1 MPYEIRKLPN
11 KNQWRV
17 YNKDTGKVFSKATT
31 KAKAEGQMRLL
42 YMLER
47 KEAKSVGG
55 RLIEKI
61 KALDKACWEGYE
73 AIGMKKKGNRKVPNC
88 VPIKGGVLGM
98 TDANGNPLPLD
109 LQYKN
114 NRINALNFSYNM
126 LREQLIDLIEIQQNQ
141 DAIQELRDI
150 QDGMNNLS
158 TAMVRL
164 EDNREGMPMADF
176 KREVNRLTAILTR
189 YVREANRWEGIP
201 PPDEGESD
209 VEGFGM
215 GSSKITPTSPD
226 ELTKLVYASRPSLV
240 FQSVKRK
247 PTPSLEEQRSMS
259 SIIAKNTAKKLANE
273 LDNKRFVPKDNWLS
287 GGRIYKDGWVF
298 IPMRQEIEGAG
309 WLGFGKKVAPEPEPL
324 AYYEQ
329 EGLARM
335 RREEAER
342 RHREIEEREARRIAE
357 ARAERIEKDNEFKE
371 GREMKAE
378 DRLSKKAEII
388 AVKRAEALAKA
399 RAVRAEKKR
408 KEDALRLARQDSS
421 KSVSSGTSED

>member
-1 MPYEIRKLPN
+1 MPYEIRKLPD
-11 KNQWRV
+11 KEKWRV

-31 KAKAEGQMRLL
+31 KSKAEAQMRLL

-61 KALDKACWEGYE
+61 KALDKACWKGYE
-73 AIGMKKKGNRKVPNC
+73 AIGMKQKGNRKVPNC

-98 TDANGNPLPLD
+98 NDAEGNPLPED

-309 WLGFGKKVAPEPEPL
+309 GGSSKVAPEPEPL
-324 AYYEQ
+324 APYEQ

-335 RREEAER
+335 RAER
-342 RHREIEEREARRIAE
+342 RERELREIEEREAKRIAD
-357 ARAERIEKDNEFKE
+357 ARAERLAKE
-371 GREMKAE
+371 AKEEE
-378 DRLSKKAEII
+378 DKKKAKEEAIKK
-388 AVKRAEALAKA
+388 KRQEALAKA
-399 RAVRAEKKR
+399 RAEKKR
-408 KEDALRLARQDSS
+408 KADALRLARQDSS
-421 KSVSSGTSED
+421 KSVSSGTEED